1 MSELKKQFFEEFYNV
16 LNLFTNLNWKIGAIN
31 KKHDYG
37 IEIINKLI
45 IVQIFDRLKIKE
57 FQDINKT
64 WCHRF
69 RDQYL
74 QSRQLIH
81 EFFSHVMKLFSKF
94 SGMNFLHTN
103 ELEFLVDEE
112 GNWDNLKGIISKFL
126 CENNDKSK
134 DSLFKLFLQDTE
146 TDILGQAYE
155 VLLGVIRKERG
166 IYYTPKFVTSH
177 ISEKICYYIFNHL
190 IEKLRSLLE
199 SNADN
204 YKIQT
209 LLNRIIDIKI
219 LDPACGCGS
228 FLVRVFEEI
237 IKYYEKIIELLNK
250 KVESDSLSTQY
261 QEFLRFLGADSDDL
275 YSKILLR
282 HIFGVDLDARALE
295 IAKFNLS
302 LVIIMKLI
310 KTKTSLKFFSSN
322 IPNLSLNLRQG
333 NSIIQIFQ
341 GILKEIKYENEFKE
355 FIRNLTTIR
364 KEIIHKPNMSGQIRK
379 MVIELDSWRNQ
390 LLVESFE
397 SLEQYD
403 SKGAG
408 QSKEDQLLN
417 EFIRIV
423 KNENELGLL
432 YRDNNLI
439 ERQKIFNISS
449 SFLWSLDFA
458 NIKFDA
464 ILGNPPYVDVKR
476 LPDLVTQY
484 LFTFFK
490 FSFNRVNLFCTFSE
504 LATTEVLL
512 KNGGFFGF
520 VVPNPIFIKS
530 SYKQFR
536 DFWLNH
542 HRIYQIIRIPNS
554 SFRNE
559 FLDKQVD
566 VEPVILISQAMDFKH
581 SFKNEHETEVLAFYT
596 NSEDSKDKIQ
606 LIPENSDLAHK
617 VNQEHWL
624 ENANLIIDWWNT
636 SKTKEIIRKVE
647 EDSVKLEEICNRSL
661 GITPY
666 DKYKG
671 HTNHQIQNRVFHFT
685 ENTKNTARNPQ
696 RLLTGKSIRRYKL
709 DWPTNEDCWLDY
721 GNWLGAPREWMFF
734 SKPRIL
740 IRQIR
745 TGIYFLRIFATIA
758 INSFV
763 NTQPIFNIILKEEK
777 ENDFYLEYILS
788 LLNSYLMSWYYHWK
802 FMDPG
807 KKSHSKVLIEN
818 ARKLPIKSIP
828 KENQAFFRNKVI
840 QYLYLN
846 NYLRMWEQIFNENHH
861 FLGGNKKIS
870 ILELIVQSKENKGK
884 HQKEYAWFHNFQIF
898 TPFDDLSYRLPES
911 FNLNLEINKSIDK
924 KIAII
929 YIFNPEIGTK
939 KLCEFEARDNEI
951 FELTIIGIFNY
962 ITDGKNKYPK
972 SVDKL
977 LDKILVPIRKG
988 STSNRFFDS
997 KSLIT
1002 ETMEEYENFIK
1013 SPKSLEFCEIIDHS
1027 DKCRHENLYADH
1039 MNSDLKLIQS
1049 TVIFSELILL
1059 RDRID
1064 AELEAEVLRLYDI
1077 DYNTIFSNI
1086 MISTLE
1092 KERIKSFYLT

>member
-1 MSELKKQFFEEFYNV
+1 V
-16 LNLFTNLNWKIGAIN
+16 IN
-31 KKHDYG
+31 
-37 IEIINKLI
+37 
-45 IVQIFDRLKIKE
+45 
-57 FQDINKT
+57 
-64 WCHRF
+64 
-69 RDQYL
+69 
-74 QSRQLIH
+74 
-81 EFFSHVMKLFSKF
+81 
-94 SGMNFLHTN
+94 
-103 ELEFLVDEE
+103 
-112 GNWDNLKGIISKFL
+112 KFL

-134 DSLFKLFLQDTE
+134 DSLFKVFLQDTE

-177 ISEKICYYIFNHL
+177 ISEKTCYYIFNPL

-209 LLNRIIDIKI
+209 VLNRIIDIKI
-219 LDPACGCGS
+219 VDPACGCGS
-228 FLVRVFEEI
+228 FLVRIFEEI
-237 IKYYEKIIELLNK
+237 IKYYEKIIELFNK
-250 KVESDSLSTQY
+250 KIESNSLSQPY

-282 HIFGVDLDARALE
+282 HTFGVDLDPRALE

-302 LVIIMKLI
+302 LAIIMKLR
-310 KTKTSLKFFSSN
+310 KTKTSLKFLSSN
-322 IPNLSLNLRQG
+322 ISNLSLNLRQG
-333 NSIIQIFQ
+333 NSIIQISQ
-341 GILKEIKYENEFKE
+341 GILKKIKHEGKLKE

-364 KEIIHKPNMSGQIRK
+364 KEIIHKPNMSGQISK
-379 MVIELDSWRNQ
+379 TAMELDSWRNQ

-397 SLEQYD
+397 NLEQCD

-423 KNENELGLL
+423 KNENDLGLF
-432 YRDNNLI
+432 YRDNDLI
-439 ERQKIFNISS
+439 ERQKIFNMCS

-536 DFWLNH
+536 DFWLNY

-554 SFRNE
+554 SFKNE

-566 VEPVILISQAMDFKH
+566 IEPVILISQFVDFKH
-581 SFKNEHETEVLAFYT
+581 PIKNKYETEVLAFYT
-596 NSEDSKDKIQ
+596 DFEDPKDKIK
-606 LIPENSDLAHK
+606 LIPENSDFAHK
-617 VNQEHWL
+617 INQKHWL
-624 ENANLIIDWWNT
+624 ENVNVIIDWWNT
-636 SKTKEIIRKVE
+636 SKTKEIIHKIE

-671 HTNHQIQNRVFHFT
+671 HTNHQIQNQVFHFT
-685 ENTKNTARNPQ
+685 ENTKNTAKNPQ
-696 RLLTGKSIRRYKL
+696 RLLIGKSIRRYKL
-709 DWPTNEDCWLDY
+709 DWPTSEDCWLDY
-721 GNWLGAPREWMFF
+721 GNWLGAPREWKFF

-758 INSFV
+758 INCFV

-818 ARKLPIKSIP
+818 AKKFPIKSIP
-828 KENQAFFRNKVI
+828 KENQTSFRGKVI
-840 QYLYLN
+840 QYLYIN
-846 NYLRMWEQIFNENHH
+846 NYLRMWEKIFNENHH

-870 ILELIVQSKENKGK
+870 ILELKVQSKENKGM
-884 HQKEYAWFHNFQIF
+884 HQEKYDWFHYFQIF
-898 TPFDDLSYRLPES
+898 TPFDDLSYNLPDS
-911 FNLNLEINKSIDK
+911 FNLDFDVNNRVDK
-924 KIAII
+924 KVAII

-939 KLCEFEARDNEI
+939 KFFEFEARDNEI
-951 FELTIIGIFNY
+951 FELTIIGIYNF
-962 ITDGKNKYPK
+962 ITNGKNKYPK

-977 LDKILVPIRKG
+977 LDKILVPIREG
-988 STSNRFFDS
+988 GTSNGFFDS

-1002 ETMEEYENFIK
+1002 ETIEKYENFIK
-1013 SPKSLEFCEIIDHS
+1013 SPKSLEFCEIIDYS

-1039 MNSDLKLIQS
+1039 MNSELKSIQS

-1059 RDRID
+1059 RNRID
-1064 AELEAEVLRLYDI
+1064 AELEAKVLRLYDI
-1077 DYNTIFSNI
+1077 DYNTIFNNI

>member
-1 MSELKKQFFEEFYNV
+1 MSELKKQFFKEFYNV
-16 LNLFTNLNWKIGAIN
+16 LNLFTNLNWKIGSIN
-31 KKHDYG
+31 KKNDYG
-37 IEIINKLI
+37 IEIISKLI
-45 IVQIFDRLKIKE
+45 ILQIFNRLKIKE
-57 FQDINKT
+57 FQEITNT
-64 WCHRF
+64 WRHRF
-69 RDQYL
+69 RDHNL

-81 EFFSHVMKLFSKF
+81 EFFSHTRKLFSKF
-94 SGMNFLHTN
+94 SGINFLHTN
-103 ELEFLVDEE
+103 ELEFLLDEE
-112 GNWDNLKGIISKFL
+112 DNWDNLKGIINKILF
-126 CENNDKSK
+126 EKNDKNK
-134 DSLFKLFLQDTE
+134 DSLFKVFLQDAE
-146 TDILGQAYE
+146 TKILGQAYE

-177 ISEKICYYIFNHL
+177 ISEKICYYIFNPL
-190 IEKLRSLLE
+190 IEKLGSLLK

-209 LLNRIIDIKI
+209 LLKRIIDIKI

-228 FLVRVFEEI
+228 FLVRIFEEI

-250 KVESDSLSTQY
+250 KVESNSLSKPY
-261 QEFLRFLGADSDDL
+261 QEYLRFLGADSDDL

-282 HIFGVDLDARALE
+282 HIFGVDLDVRALE

-302 LVIIMKLI
+302 LAIIMRLRKSKAL
-310 KTKTSLKFFSSN
+310 LNFFSSN

-333 NSIIQIFQ
+333 NSIIQISQ
-341 GILKEIKYENEFKE
+341 GVLRRTKYGIKLKE
-355 FIRNLTTIR
+355 FIRNLTAIR
-364 KEIIHKPNMSGQIRK
+364 KEIIHRSNMSGQIRK
-379 MVIELDSWRNQ
+379 TAMELDSWRNQ

-397 SLEQYD
+397 NLEQYD
-403 SKGAG
+403 SKGPG
-408 QSKEDQLLN
+408 QSKENRLLN

-423 KNENELGLL
+423 KSENELGLI
-432 YRDNNLI
+432 YRKNDLI
-439 ERQKIFNISS
+439 DRQKILNMCS

-484 LFTFFK
+484 LFKFYK
-490 FSFNRVNLFCTFSE
+490 FSFNRVNLFCAFSE
-504 LATTEVLL
+504 LATTENLL

-520 VVPNPIFIKS
+520 VVPNPIFIKT

-554 SFRNE
+554 SFKNE
-559 FLDKQVD
+559 FLDKQVNI
-566 VEPVILISQAMDFKH
+566 EPVILISQLVGFKH
-581 SFKNEHETEVLAFYT
+581 PIRNKYGTEVLAFYT
-596 NSEDSKDKIQ
+596 DFEDPKDKIK
-606 LIPENSDLAHK
+606 LVPENSDLAHEI
-617 VNQEHWL
+617 NQEHWL

-636 SKTKEIIRKVE
+636 SKTKEIISKIE
-647 EDSVKLEEICNRSL
+647 EDSVELEEICNRSL

-671 HTNHQIQNRVFHFT
+671 HTNHQIQNKVFHFA
-685 ENTKNTARNPQ
+685 ENTKNTAKNPQ

-709 DWPTNEDCWLDY
+709 EWPTSEDCWLDY
-721 GNWLGAPREWMFF
+721 GNWLGAPREWKFF

-745 TGIYFLRIFATIA
+745 TGIYFLRIFATIVN
-758 INSFV
+758 NSFV
-763 NTQPIFNIILKEEK
+763 NTQPIFNIILKKEK

-807 KKSHSKVLIEN
+807 KKSQSKVLIEN

-828 KENQAFFRNKVI
+828 KENQVFFRKKVI

-846 NYLRMWEQIFNENHH
+846 NYLRMWEKIFNENHQL
-861 FLGGNKKIS
+861 LGGNNKIS
-870 ILELIVQSKENKGK
+870 ILELKVQSKLNKGK
-884 HQKEYAWFHNFQIF
+884 QQKKYTWFHYFQIF
-898 TPFDDLSYRLPES
+898 TPFDDVNYKLPDS
-911 FNLNLEINKSIDK
+911 FYLNFKINNSLDK
-924 KIAII
+924 KVAII

-939 KLCEFEARDNEI
+939 KLFEFEARDNEI
-951 FELTIIGIFNY
+951 FELIIIGIYNY
-962 ITDGKNKYPK
+962 IMNGKNKYPK

-977 LDKILVPIRKG
+977 LDKMLVPIKEG
-988 STSNRFFDS
+988 STSNCFFNS
-997 KSLIT
+997 KSLVT
-1002 ETMEEYENFIK
+1002 ETREKYENFIK

-1027 DKCRHENLYADH
+1027 DKFRHENLYADH

-1049 TVIFSELILL
+1049 TLIFSDLILI

-1064 AELEAEVLRLYDI
+1064 AELEAKILRLYDI
-1077 DYNTIFSNI
+1077 DYNTIFDNI